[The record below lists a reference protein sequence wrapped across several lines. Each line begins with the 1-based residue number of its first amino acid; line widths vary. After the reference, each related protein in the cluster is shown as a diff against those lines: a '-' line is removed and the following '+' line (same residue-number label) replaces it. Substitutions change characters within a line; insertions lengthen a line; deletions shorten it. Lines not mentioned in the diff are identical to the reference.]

1 MLTRTKRSSQRFD
14 FLAKLKENMMTLSQI
29 SARMGTLAAAT
40 VLSATLLVVAPQAH
54 AATNNSYY
62 NAELAQ
68 PTTAKPKLLRSV
80 YVKCEGTSC
89 RAPMAS
95 TAPKN
100 MCISIVREFGAVTAF
115 TAGERVF
122 TAEEVA
128 ACNGDNAKAIAK
140 N

>member
-1 MLTRTKRSSQRFD
+1 
-14 FLAKLKENMMTLSQI
+14 MMTLSQI
-29 SARMGTLAAAT
+29 SARMGALAAASA
-40 VLSATLLVVAPQAH
+40 LSATLLFAAPQAH
-54 AATNNSYY
+54 AATNGSYY
-62 NAELAQ
+62 KAELAQ

-80 YVKCEGTSC
+80 FVKCEGTSC
-89 RAPMAS
+89 RAPLAS

-100 MCISIVREFGAVTAF
+100 MCISIAREFGEVSAF

-128 ACNGDNAKAIAK
+128 ACNSDNAKAVAK

>member
-1 MLTRTKRSSQRFD
+1 
-14 FLAKLKENMMTLSQI
+14 MTLSQI
-29 SARMGTLAAAT
+29 SARMGALAAAT
-40 VLSATLLVVAPQAH
+40 ALSASLLFAAPQAH
-54 AATNNSYY
+54 ATTKGSYY
-62 NAELAQ
+62 QAELAQ
-68 PTTAKPKLLRSV
+68 PTTAKAELLRSV

-89 RAPMAS
+89 RAPIAS

-100 MCISIVREFGAVTAF
+100 MCISIAREFGAVTAF

>member
-1 MLTRTKRSSQRFD
+1 MLTKTKRSSRHFD
-14 FLAKLKENMMTLSQI
+14 VLAKLKEYMMTLSQN

-40 VLSATLLVVAPQAH
+40 ILSATLLFVAPQAQ
-54 AATNNSYY
+54 AATNGSYY
-62 NAELAQ
+62 KAELAQ

-80 YVKCEGTSC
+80 YVKCEGSSC

-100 MCISIVREFGAVTAF
+100 MCISIMREFGAVTAF
-115 TAGERVF
+115 TAGEREF

-128 ACNGDNAKAIAK
+128 ACNGDNAKAAAK
-140 N
+140 S

>member
-1 MLTRTKRSSQRFD
+1 
-14 FLAKLKENMMTLSQI
+14 MTLSQI

-54 AATNNSYY
+54 AAANNSYY

-68 PTTAKPKLLRSV
+68 PTAAKPKLLRSV

-100 MCISIVREFGAVTAF
+100 MCISIMREFGAVTAF

>member
-1 MLTRTKRSSQRFD
+1 
-14 FLAKLKENMMTLSQI
+14 MMTLSQI
-29 SARMGTLAAAT
+29 SARMGALAAAT
-40 VLSATLLVVAPQAH
+40 ALSATLLFAAPQAH
-54 AATNNSYY
+54 AATNSSYY
-62 NAELAQ
+62 KAELAQ
-68 PTTAKPKLLRSV
+68 PTTAKPELLRSV
-80 YVKCEGTSC
+80 FVKCEGSIC

-100 MCISIVREFGAVTAF
+100 MCISIAREFGAVTAF

>member
-1 MLTRTKRSSQRFD
+1 
-14 FLAKLKENMMTLSQI
+14 MTLSQI
-29 SARMGTLAAAT
+29 SARMGILAAAS
-40 VLSATLLVVAPQAH
+40 VLSATLLFVAPQAH

-62 NAELAQ
+62 KAELAQ

-80 YVKCEGTSC
+80 YVKCEGSSC
-89 RAPMAS
+89 RAQMAS

-100 MCISIVREFGAVTAF
+100 MCISIMREFGAVTAF

-128 ACNGDNAKAIAK
+128 VCNGDKVKAIAR